1 LSIAHAFPDEGWIF
15 DLVLPPKV
23 QQAAVWHYT
32 DGGGLRGI
40 LHGGSL
46 RATSVLMLNDSV
58 EFRHGA
64 ELITSAWEEVSG
76 EYARSGQMSD
86 LLANAAEVLPLQST
100 YVVCASSDGNSLSQF
115 RAYGSYAIGIN
126 PEVPLRARLPDR
138 DHDDTGVEPIY
149 ADAAF
154 EDGWRPVVYSTADK
168 RQHVVRLFEALDRL
182 CGEWPADPDGI
193 GRASALAQVWY
204 NQSVAYMKH
213 EAFRD
218 EREVRLTGNLP
229 TNSSGVHLRAGRLGI
244 ASYVE
249 VEAIPLLA
257 QSGHAKAPVA
267 EVRIGPGL
275 IDPLAAKAGT
285 RLAFEKLGY
294 GAKVVLLESPLR

>member
-1 LSIAHAFPDEGWIF
+1 LSIAHAFPDEGWVF

-23 QQAAVWHYT
+23 QQAPVWHYT
-32 DGGGLRGI
+32 DGGGLLGI
-40 LHGGSL
+40 LQGGSL

-64 ELITSAWEEVSG
+64 ELVASLWAEVSG
-76 EYARSGQMSD
+76 NYSRSNQMSD
-86 LLANAAEVLPLQST
+86 LLGRAAEVLPLQST

-126 PEVPLRARLPDR
+126 PEVPLRARLPNR
-138 DHDDTGVEPIY
+138 DSDDSGIEPIY

-154 EDGWRPVVYSTADK
+154 EDGWRPVVYSAVDK
-168 RQHVVRLFEALDRL
+168 RHHVVRLFDALERL
-182 CGEWPADPDGI
+182 CSDWPADQDGV
-193 GRASALAQVWY
+193 GRAFALAQVWY

-213 EAFRD
+213 EAFMD

-229 TNSSGVHLRAGRLGI
+229 TNSPGVHLRAGRLGI

-249 VEAIPLLA
+249 VEAIPPIA
-257 QSGHAKAPVA
+257 QSGHSKAPVS

-275 IDPLAAKAGT
+275 TDPLAAKVGT
-285 RLAFEKLGY
+285 QLAFEKLGY
-294 GAKVVLLESPLR
+294 GAQVVLLESPLR